1 LLRLPGEPP
10 TLGEFTKA
18 AQAVRTGM
26 VCPTCNGKPRKESPR
41 GGPPGWGCPTCR
53 GDGVAFTPAL
63 KTLVSNVAIEG
74 TRVIWTPVAE
84 DQTRAAVRTA
94 GRDLLK
100 TLTQAPQG
108 FQSALA
114 VGFWSD
120 APNWHASTFP
130 RGALFYGEVH
140 ETIDGPD
147 GKYVCLGV
155 QNARE
160 VVALRTDLLAEA
172 TGKAAAGSKEWT
184 AGMQVALLGTTMGR
198 FKMPSG
204 EQGIYVLPFD
214 WLPTPGV
221 GVTMPGG
228 DRRMGPGPP
237 DRPDRPDRP
246 GPPDRADRPGP
257 RGTGGWGPG
266 R

>member
-1 LLRLPGEPP
+1 VIGLLGAV
-10 TLGEFTKA
+10 A
-18 AQAVRTGM
+18 ATTFSA
-26 VCPTCNGKPRKESPR
+26 
-41 GGPPGWGCPTCR
+41 GPAFAGLTEQITNYR
-53 GDGVAFTPAL
+53 SEVTIEHDGT
-63 KTLVSNVAIEG
+63 I
-74 TRVIWTPVAE
+74 
-84 DQTRAAVRTA
+84 
-94 GRDLLK
+94 
-100 TLTQAPQG
+100 
-108 FQSALA
+108 
-114 VGFWSD
+114 
-120 APNWHASTFP
+120 
-130 RGALFYGEVH
+130 EVH

-184 AGMQVALLGTTMGR
+184 AGMQVALLGTTLGR

-257 RGTGGWGPG
+257 RGPGGWGPG